1 MYATDQT
8 CLCPFS
14 RLPIGCSHLPTPAH
28 TFDLAG
34 LYVPTS
40 DVDLVVLN
48 TKVDVQSG
56 LKALARLL
64 QTRNVATKMQARHEE
79 RVCCEKE

>member
-1 MYATDQT
+1 M
-8 CLCPFS
+8 
-14 RLPIGCSHLPTPAH
+14 
-28 TFDLAG
+28 
-34 LYVPTS
+34 PTS

-64 QTRNVATKMQARHEE
+64 QTRNVATKMQARMQETDGKRIEE
-79 RVCCEKE
+79 VVVKEAKGHTHMPVPWVAQAQHVDRCG

>member
-1 MYATDQT
+1 MLT
-8 CLCPFS
+8 LCPH
-14 RLPIGCSHLPTPAH
+14 RPHLHAR
-28 TFDLAG
+28 FDLAG

-40 DVDLVVLN
+40 DIDLVVLN

-64 QTRNVATKMQARHEE
+64 QTRNVATKMQARPWGLGGGTGNFD
-79 RVCCEKE
+79 KE